1 MGENFVDYLFV
12 RRQGTFGGRGGLFF
26 VEFLSDAIKEK
37 VHSLD
42 VVIHPVCDIMEKDD
56 LCFPDR
62 Y

>member
-1 MGENFVDYLFV
+1 MDYLFV